1 MNNNIFHLI
10 LAAGF
15 SVSAFGQ
22 SPAFAGRKNAS
33 DEVRQIRLI
42 QDDAQTNITSKIY
55 ELKHVKATDIRPF
68 VENAVKRYDS
78 QSRVERVNYFSAKKN
93 WLIVST
99 GPEIIPLIDDLIAN
113 PGIYYDDKA
122 VEGFVKSIRV
132 MISL

>member
-15 SVSAFGQ
+15 SISAFGQ
-22 SPAFAGRKNAS
+22 SPTFAGRKNAS

-78 QSRVERVNYFSAKKN
+78 QAPDGPAAVPRRESPWRKPHHLSSRSYWF
-93 WLIVST
+93 
-99 GPEIIPLIDDLIAN
+99 PH
-113 PGIYYDDKA
+113 
-122 VEGFVKSIRV
+122 
-132 MISL
+132 

>member
-1 MNNNIFHLI
+1 MNNSIFHII

-22 SPAFAGRKNAS
+22 SPAFAGRKNAP

-55 ELKHVKATDIRPF
+55 ELKYVKATDIRPF

-99 GPEIIPLIDDLIAN
+99 GPEIIPLVDDLVAKI
-113 PGIYYDDKA
+113 D
-122 VEGFVKSIRV
+122 
-132 MISL
+132 